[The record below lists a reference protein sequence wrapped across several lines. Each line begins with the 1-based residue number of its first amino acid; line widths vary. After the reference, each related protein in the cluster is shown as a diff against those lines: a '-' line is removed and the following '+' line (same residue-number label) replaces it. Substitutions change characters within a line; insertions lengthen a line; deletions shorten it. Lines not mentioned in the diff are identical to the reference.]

1 MSFKYLIYFIMIY
14 VCLMSLVTLVYSIV
28 NKNKFV
34 SKLLLF
40 FSIIYI
46 VHFLYFLLIDVW
58 RVPTGFE
65 LIFIFI
71 LAIGAFVIYI
81 ISIIVDIVKI
91 IKSKINFVS
100 IKHVIFMI
108 SLILLPTIILFSC
121 FFVEKVRL
129 ANSDFIVVY
138 ESDGNGGFADSD
150 TFAYAITD
158 DKCFKFDLGI
168 QLGGSYLK
176 KFLPDKFEEFEFHSY
191 DEKDFVVGSY
201 TVPLYDY
208 NESEEDLFIYK
219 DGKEVCKIDTDMYFN
234 IELQTSYK

>member
-46 VHFLYFLLIDVW
+46 VHFLYCLLIDVW

-100 IKHVIFMI
+100 IKHVIVMI
-108 SLILLPTIILFSC
+108 CLILLPTIILFSC

-158 DKCFKFDLGI
+158 ISVLNLI
-168 QLGGSYLK
+168 
-176 KFLPDKFEEFEFHSY
+176 
-191 DEKDFVVGSY
+191 
-201 TVPLYDY
+201 
-208 NESEEDLFIYK
+208 
-219 DGKEVCKIDTDMYFN
+219 
-234 IELQTSYK
+234 